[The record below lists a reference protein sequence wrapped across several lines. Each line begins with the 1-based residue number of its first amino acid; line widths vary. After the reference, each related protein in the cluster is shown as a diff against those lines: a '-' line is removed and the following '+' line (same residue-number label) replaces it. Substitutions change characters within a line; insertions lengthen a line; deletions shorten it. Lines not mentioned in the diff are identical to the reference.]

1 MSDNLET
8 LMFLMGKKLE
18 TSLNNSENI
27 EKKEILS
34 IERKNF
40 DYDKLDKDISDFLK
54 TKQYEI
60 FNIFNNTYTKIGKI
74 LKETQDKLKGNNQ
87 YNGLFYPWF
96 KSMGFKKDKV
106 YALISR
112 YNLLIENSDKQL
124 TIEKLPLSLS
134 YEISKKSCPSILKT
148 EVLNGKINS
157 LKEFKIIYKKSFDL
171 KDTHT
176 HKSLLNKDKKYENDI
191 KEMLNFILKNIEEFK
206 NIEFNKFNQ
215 KNLKL
220 FFYSILEIKKKI
232 KYIKNNSI

>member
-18 TSLNNSENI
+18 TSSNNSENI
-27 EKKEILS
+27 EKKEIIS

-40 DYDKLDKDISDFLK
+40 DYNKLDKDISDFLK

-74 LKETQDKLKGNNQ
+74 LKEAQDKLKGNNQ
-87 YNGLFYPWF
+87 YNGIFYQWF

-112 YNLLIENSDKQL
+112 YNLLVENSDKQL

-134 YEISKKSCPSILKT
+134 YEISKKSCPSILKN
-148 EVLNGKINS
+148 EVLSGKINS
-157 LKEFKIIYKKSFDL
+157 LKEFKIVYKKSFNL
-171 KDTHT
+171 ENM
-176 HKSLLNKDKKYENDI
+176 HKSLLKKDKKYENDI
-191 KEMLNFILKNIEEFK
+191 KEMLDFILKNVKEFK
-206 NIEFNKFNQ
+206 NIELNNLNQ
-215 KNLKL
+215 ENLKL

-232 KYIKNNSI
+232 KNIKNNCI

>member
-18 TSLNNSENI
+18 TSSSDSGNI
-27 EKKEILS
+27 EKKEIIL

-40 DYDKLDKDISDFLK
+40 DYSKLDKDISDFLK

-87 YNGLFYPWF
+87 YNGLFYQWF
-96 KSMGFKKDKV
+96 KSIGFKKDKV

-112 YNLLIENSDKQL
+112 YNLLVENSDKQL

-134 YEISKKSCPSILKT
+134 YEISKKSCPSILKD

-157 LKEFKIIYKKSFDL
+157 LKEFKIVYKKNFDL
-171 KDTHT
+171 KNI

-191 KEMLNFILKNIEEFK
+191 KEGLDFILKNMIEFK
-206 NIEFNKFNQ
+206 NIEFNKLSQ
-215 KNLKL
+215 ENLKL
-220 FFYSILEIKKKI
+220 FFHSILEIKKKI
-232 KYIKNNSI
+232 KYIKNNLI

>member
-27 EKKEILS
+27 EKKEIIS

-40 DYDKLDKDISDFLK
+40 DYTKLDKDISDFLK

-87 YNGLFYPWF
+87 YNGLFYQWF

-157 LKEFKIIYKKSFDL
+157 LKEFKIVYKKSFDL
-171 KDTHT
+171 KDKHT
-176 HKSLLNKDKKYENDI
+176 RKSLLNKDKKYENDI
-191 KEMLNFILKNIEEFK
+191 KEALDFILKNIKEFK
-206 NIEFNKFNQ
+206 NIEFNKLNQ
-215 KNLKL
+215 ENLKL

>member
-18 TSLNNSENI
+18 TSSNNSENI
-27 EKKEILS
+27 EKKEIIS
-34 IERKNF
+34 IERKSF
-40 DYDKLDKDISDFLK
+40 DYNKLDKDISDFLK
-54 TKQYEI
+54 KKQYEI

-74 LKETQDKLKGNNQ
+74 LKDAQDKLKGNNQ
-87 YNGLFYPWF
+87 YNGLFYQWF

-134 YEISKKSCPSILKT
+134 YEISKKSCPSILKA

-157 LKEFKIIYKKSFDL
+157 LKEFKIVYKKNFDL
-171 KDTHT
+171 RDTN
-176 HKSLLNKDKKYENDI
+176 KSLIKKNEKYETDI
-191 KEMLNFILKNIEEFK
+191 KEGLDFILKNIKEFK
-206 NIEFNKFNQ
+206 NIEFKKLKQ
-215 KNLKL
+215 ENLKL
-220 FFYSILEIKKKI
+220 FFHSILEIKKKI
-232 KYIKNNSI
+232 KYIKNNFI

>member
-18 TSLNNSENI
+18 TSSNNSENT
-27 EKKEILS
+27 EKKEIIS
-34 IERKNF
+34 IERTNF
-40 DYDKLDKDISDFLK
+40 DYNKLDKDISDFLK
-54 TKQYEI
+54 KKQYEI

-74 LKETQDKLKGNNQ
+74 LKDAQDKLKGNNQ
-87 YNGLFYPWF
+87 YNGLFYQWF

-112 YNLLIENSDKQL
+112 YNLLVENSDKQL

-134 YEISKKSCPSILKT
+134 YEISKKSCPPILKT

-157 LKEFKIIYKKSFDL
+157 LKEFKIVYKKSFDL
-171 KDTHT
+171 KDAR
-176 HKSLLNKDKKYENDI
+176 KSLLKKNEKYENDI
-191 KEMLNFILKNIEEFK
+191 KEVLDFILKNIKEFK
-206 NIEFNKFNQ
+206 NIEFNKLRQ
-215 KNLKL
+215 ENLKL
-220 FFYSILEIKKKI
+220 FFNSILEIKKKI

>member
-18 TSLNNSENI
+18 TSSNNLENI
-27 EKKEILS
+27 EKKEIIS
-34 IERKNF
+34 IEKRTF
-40 DYDKLDKDISDFLK
+40 DYNKLDKDISDFLK
-54 TKQYEI
+54 KKQYEI

-74 LKETQDKLKGNNQ
+74 LKDTQDKLKGNNQ
-87 YNGLFYPWF
+87 YNGLFYQWF

-124 TIEKLPLSLS
+124 IIEKLPLSLS

-157 LKEFKIIYKKSFDL
+157 LKEFKIIYKKNFQL
-171 KDTHT
+171 KNIY
-176 HKSLLNKDKKYENDI
+176 KSSIKKDKKYENDI
-191 KEMLNFILKNIEEFK
+191 NETLDFILKHIKEFK
-206 NIEFNKFNQ
+206 NIEFNKLNQ
-215 KNLKL
+215 ENLKL
-220 FFYSILEIKKKI
+220 FFHSILEIKKKI
-232 KYIKNNSI
+232 KYIKNSSI

>member
-18 TSLNNSENI
+18 TSSNNSENT
-27 EKKEILS
+27 EKKEIIS

-40 DYDKLDKDISDFLK
+40 DYNKLDKDISDFLK
-54 TKQYEI
+54 KKQYEI

-74 LKETQDKLKGNNQ
+74 LKDAQDKLKGNNQ
-87 YNGLFYPWF
+87 YNGLFYQWF

-112 YNLLIENSDKQL
+112 YKLLVENSDKQL

-134 YEISKKSCPSILKT
+134 YEISKKSCPPILKT
-148 EVLNGKINS
+148 EVLNGRINS
-157 LKEFKIIYKKSFDL
+157 LKEFKIVYKKSFDL
-171 KDTHT
+171 KDTR
-176 HKSLLNKDKKYENDI
+176 KPLLKKNEKYENDI
-191 KEMLNFILKNIEEFK
+191 KEVLDFILKNIKEFK
-206 NIEFNKFNQ
+206 NIEFNKLKQ
-215 KNLKL
+215 ENLKL
-220 FFYSILEIKKKI
+220 FFNSILKIKKKI

>member
-18 TSLNNSENI
+18 TSSNKIENI
-27 EKKEILS
+27 EKKEIIS
-34 IERKNF
+34 IERKSF
-40 DYDKLDKDISDFLK
+40 DYDKLDKAISIFLK

-87 YNGLFYPWF
+87 HNGLFYQWF

-112 YNLLIENSDKQL
+112 YNLLVENSDKQIV
-124 TIEKLPLSLS
+124 IEKLPLSLS
-134 YEISKKSCPSILKT
+134 YEISKKSCPSILKN

-157 LKEFKIIYKKSFDL
+157 LKEFKIVYKKSFDFE
-171 KDTHT
+171 KKR
-176 HKSLLNKDKKYENDI
+176 KSLTNKDKKYETAI
-191 KEMLNFILKNIEEFK
+191 KETLDFILKNTKEFK

-215 KNLKL
+215 ESLKS
-220 FFYSILEIKKKI
+220 FFHSILEIKRKINLIKK
-232 KYIKNNSI
+232 NSI

>member
-18 TSLNNSENI
+18 TSSSDSGNI
-27 EKKEILS
+27 EKKEIIS

-40 DYDKLDKDISDFLK
+40 DYSKLDKDISDFLK

-87 YNGLFYPWF
+87 YNGLFYQWF

-112 YNLLIENSDKQL
+112 YNLLVENSDKQL

-134 YEISKKSCPSILKT
+134 YEISK
-148 EVLNGKINS
+148 
-157 LKEFKIIYKKSFDL
+157 
-171 KDTHT
+171 
-176 HKSLLNKDKKYENDI
+176 
-191 KEMLNFILKNIEEFK
+191 
-206 NIEFNKFNQ
+206 
-215 KNLKL
+215 NLVPL
-220 FFYSILEIKKKI
+220 F
-232 KYIKNNSI
+232 

>member
-18 TSLNNSENI
+18 TSSNNSENI
-27 EKKEILS
+27 EKKEIIS

-40 DYDKLDKDISDFLK
+40 DYNKLDKDISDFLK

-74 LKETQDKLKGNNQ
+74 LKEAQDKLKGSNQ
-87 YNGLFYPWF
+87 YNGIFYQWF

-112 YNLLIENSDKQL
+112 YNLLVENSDKQL

-134 YEISKKSCPSILKT
+134 YEISKKSCPSILKN
-148 EVLNGKINS
+148 EVLSGKINS
-157 LKEFKIIYKKSFDL
+157 LKEFKIVYKKSFNL
-171 KDTHT
+171 ENM
-176 HKSLLNKDKKYENDI
+176 HKSLLKKDKKYENDI
-191 KEMLNFILKNIEEFK
+191 KEMLDFILKNVKEFK
-206 NIEFNKFNQ
+206 NIELNNLNQ
-215 KNLKL
+215 ENLKL

-232 KYIKNNSI
+232 KNIKNNCI